1 MGERKIATLHISG
14 TEVEIGFVTHDDPS
28 QNSVMFWTDEQA
40 DAVYMSV
47 TEARL
52 IISALSCAIKEAE
65 EVRP

>member
-1 MGERKIATLHISG
+1 MTERKIATLHISG
-14 TEVEIGFVTHDDPS
+14 AEVEIGFVTHDDPS

-40 DAVYMSV
+40 DAVYMSA

-52 IISALSCAIKEAE
+52 LIAALSCAVKEAE